1 MLKSLLINNYLLID
15 NLEINFNSG
24 FSVITGET
32 GAGKSIMLDA
42 ISLLLGKRADTDVLS
57 DKTRKC
63 IIEAKFSLN
72 QDKFQ
77 KDFLKNDLDFE
88 KTTIIRR
95 EILPEGKSRA
105 FINDTPV
112 TLAVLKS
119 IGDKLIDIHSQHENL
134 NLGLMQFRTQIVDI
148 AAGTK
153 EMASQFSEKFNNLNK
168 LEAEISKLKIEIEK
182 NIKEKEFCQFQA
194 EQIEQANINDENE
207 LEELEEK
214 SSLLENAVEIKESL
228 YNSINLARDIE
239 FSAEARLKE
248 IRNLVSK
255 LSVKYKPAKNLADRL
270 DSILIDFK
278 DIYSQIEDD
287 LDKAEINPELLQET
301 NDRIDLI
308 NGLLQKH
315 KLANI
320 SELKNKYLD
329 LINFINSSDN
339 LEQSLSVKEKEFEVL
354 KSETIEFA
362 EKLSQKRQI
371 VFSKVEKEITRILV
385 NLGIKHANF
394 LIENIRDTKLSLH
407 GFDNINFLF
416 SANKS
421 ITPQAIEKIA
431 SGGEYSRL
439 MLALKSQIAHAASV
453 PTIIFDEIDTGV
465 SGEIA
470 NKMGKIMKDL
480 GESFQVVGIT
490 HLAQVAALGTNHYK
504 IYKHSDEKRT
514 YTKVKILNREERI
527 TEIAGIISGEKL
539 TSQAIDNARI
549 LLEN

>member
-354 KSETIEFA
+354 KSETLEFA
-362 EKLSQKRQI
+362 EKLSQKRQR
-371 VFSKVEKEITRILV
+371 VFSKVEKEITGILV

-407 GFDNINFLF
+407 GFDNNNILF

>member
-119 IGDKLIDIHSQHENL
+119 IGDKLIDIHSQLENL

-354 KSETIEFA
+354 KSETLEFA
-362 EKLSQKRQI
+362 EKLSQKRQR
-371 VFSKVEKEITRILV
+371 VFSKVEKEITGILV

>member
-354 KSETIEFA
+354 KSETLEFA
-362 EKLSQKRQI
+362 EKLSQKRQR
-371 VFSKVEKEITRILV
+371 VFSKVEKEITGILV

>member
-308 NGLLQKH
+308 NGLLQKL

-354 KSETIEFA
+354 KSETLEFA
-362 EKLSQKRQI
+362 EKLSQKRQR
-371 VFSKVEKEITRILV
+371 VFSKVEKEITGILV

-407 GFDNINFLF
+407 GFDNINFIF